1 MAYYFIVKHKILCL
15 MMGDSSINMDSKLLY
30 RLKEGDRD
38 AFNTVY
44 WRYSPKVYNTVL
56 YLLNDSDA
64 AEDIVQELF
73 LTIWERRGQIQPEL
87 NFEAYIATI
96 ARNLAYNYVRKAF
109 HNNQSVEDIN
119 DSNLITN
126 SDEGTIEAESLRE
139 YIFNVISSFPEM
151 RRKVFIMS
159 RFENLS
165 HAEIAEKL
173 TISERTVDVHIY
185 HALKELRKVLGDK
198 AVAFLFI
205 YLSM

>member
-1 MAYYFIVKHKILCL
+1 MFN
-15 MMGDSSINMDSKLLY
+15 GGESRINMDSKLLY
-30 RLKEGDRD
+30 RLKEGDKD

-44 WRYSPKVYNTVL
+44 WRYSPKAYNTVL

-73 LTIWERRGQIQPEL
+73 ITIWEKREQIQPEL

-96 ARNLAYNYVRKAF
+96 ARNLAYNYVKKAF
-109 HNNQSVEDIN
+109 HNNQSVEDLN
-119 DSNLITN
+119 DISLITN
-126 SDEGTIEAESLRE
+126 SDEESIEADSLRD
-139 YIFNVISSFPEM
+139 YIFSIISSFPEM

-173 TISERTVDVHIY
+173 TISERTVAVHIY
-185 HALKELRKVLGDK
+185 QALKDLRKALGDK
-198 AVAFLFI
+198 AIAFLFI
-205 YLSM
+205 YLSL

>member
-1 MAYYFIVKHKILCL
+1 
-15 MMGDSSINMDSKLLY
+15 MDSKLLY

-38 AFNTVY
+38 AFNSVY
-44 WRYSPKVYNTVL
+44 WRYSPKIYNTVL
-56 YLLNDSDA
+56 YLLNDSDL
-64 AEDIVQELF
+64 AEDVVQELF
-73 LTIWERRGQIQPEL
+73 LTIWEKRENIQPEL
-87 NFEAYIATI
+87 NFEAYISTI
-96 ARNLAYNYVRKAF
+96 SRNLAYRYVEEAF
-109 HNNQSVEDIN
+109 HKNFSVEEFKDAK
-119 DSNLITN
+119 LI
-126 SDEGTIEAESLRE
+126 SSSEEDTIEADSLRE

-173 TISERTVDVHIY
+173 ALSERTVEAHIY
-185 HALKELRKVLGDK
+185 QALKELRKVLGNK

>member
-1 MAYYFIVKHKILCL
+1 
-15 MMGDSSINMDSKLLY
+15 MDSKLLY

-38 AFNTVY
+38 AFDTVY

-56 YLLNDSDA
+56 YLLNDSDT

-73 LTIWERRGQIQPEL
+73 LTIWEKRRQIQPEL

-96 ARNLAYNYVRKAF
+96 ARNLAYNYVRKSF

-119 DSNLITN
+119 ESNLITN
-126 SDEGTIEAESLRE
+126 SDEGAIEAESLRE

-173 TISERTVDVHIY
+173 TISERTVAVHIY
-185 HALKELRKVLGDK
+185 HALKELRNG
-198 AVAFLFI
+198 AGR
-205 YLSM
+205 

>member
-1 MAYYFIVKHKILCL
+1 
-15 MMGDSSINMDSKLLY
+15 MDSKLLY
-30 RLKEGDRD
+30 HLKEGDRN
-38 AFNTVY
+38 AFNSVY
-44 WRYSPKVYNTVL
+44 WQYSPKVYNTVL
-56 YLLNDSDA
+56 YLLKDADA

-73 LTIWERRGQIQPEL
+73 MTIWEKREQIQPEL

-96 ARNLAYNYVRKAF
+96 ARNLAYNYVKKAF
-109 HNNQSVEDIN
+109 HTNQSVEDISE
-119 DSNLITN
+119 SNLITN
-126 SDEGTIEAESLRE
+126 SDEGEIEADSLRE

-173 TISERTVDVHIY
+173 TISERTVAVHIY
-185 HALKELRKVLGDK
+185 QALKDLRKVLGDK

-205 YLSM
+205 CLSL

>member
-1 MAYYFIVKHKILCL
+1 
-15 MMGDSSINMDSKLLY
+15 MDSELLY

-56 YLLNDSDA
+56 YLLNDADL
-64 AEDIVQELF
+64 AEDVVQELF
-73 LTIWERRGQIQPEL
+73 LTIWEKRENIQPEL
-87 NFEAYIATI
+87 NFEAYISTI
-96 ARNLAYNYVRKAF
+96 ARNLAYKYIEEALRK
-109 HNNQSVEDIN
+109 NQPLEELNDIKLISSSEEDV
-119 DSNLITN
+119 
-126 SDEGTIEAESLRE
+126 IEADSLRE

-173 TISERTVDVHIY
+173 TISERTVAVHIY

>member
-1 MAYYFIVKHKILCL
+1 MDGC
-15 MMGDSSINMDSKLLY
+15 INMDSKLLY

-38 AFNTVY
+38 AFNSVY
-44 WRYSPKVYNTVL
+44 WRYSPKAYNTVL
-56 YLLNDSDA
+56 YLLNDSAA

-73 LTIWERRGQIQPEL
+73 MTIWEKREQIQPEL

-96 ARNLAYNYVRKAF
+96 ARNLAYNYVKKMC
-109 HNNQSVEDIN
+109 HTNQSVEDIN
-119 DSNLITN
+119 ESNLITN
-126 SDEGTIEAESLRE
+126 SDEGAIEAESLKE
-139 YIFNVISSFPEM
+139 YLFNVISSFPEM

-173 TISERTVDVHIY
+173 TISERTVAVHIY
-185 HALKELRKVLGDK
+185 QALKDLRKVLGDK

-205 YLSM
+205 YLSL

>member
-1 MAYYFIVKHKILCL
+1 MSEQKDFLQRFNLKDEQAYHKL
-15 MMGDSSINMDSKLLY
+15 
-30 RLKEGDRD
+30 
-38 AFNTVY
+38 FQQF
-44 WRYSPKVYNTVL
+44 YSYLVLFAERRVENHKV
-56 YLLNDSDA
+56 

-173 TISERTVDVHIY
+173 TISERTVAVHIY